1 MWLYMSRLVGI
12 CGRVCTHS
20 EQETGGWE
28 KWPLALKSLHTGLG
42 IGKADILWV
51 SRIILQARP
60 MRWDLSKLWS
70 PFLESVFSWV
80 YFILVF
86 LYTAIDFCGENG
98 ISNLILCILTWE
110 VPCGVC
116 QRGVLESFEGWQQ
129 AFQEG
134 IFPAS
139 WPRVATLWVVRE
151 SLPLQSVGSISDP
164 QSRELCRSLYI
175 CPLHFHSFLPTCKE
189 DKQSILNCLVAC
201 GHTVMLRMAC
211 QSSPSRRA

>member
-1 MWLYMSRLVGI
+1 M
-12 CGRVCTHS
+12 
-20 EQETGGWE
+20 
-28 KWPLALKSLHTGLG
+28 P
-42 IGKADILWV
+42 
-51 SRIILQARP
+51 
-60 MRWDLSKLWS
+60 KLCS
-70 PFLESVFSWV
+70 PFLKSIVSWV
-80 YFILVF
+80 CFILVF

-98 ISNLILCILTWE
+98 ISNLILFILDWE

-139 WPRVATLWVVRE
+139 WPNVATLWVVKE

-164 QSRELCRSLYI
+164 QSHELCRSLYI
-175 CPLHFHSFLPTCKE
+175 CLLHFHSFLPTCKE

-211 QSSPSRRA
+211 LSSPSRRA